1 MTVIEAGRYYA
12 LSSQVGRLTAP
23 NPGPMTAAGTNT
35 YLLST
40 DIETAGVTVV
50 DPGPEIDE
58 HIDALM
64 ALAGD
69 RIKHIL
75 VTHTHTDHSPAAKK
89 LAELTGAKVIGA
101 TPAPDAAYQDE
112 GFKADLELVDDQL
125 LDLNGV
131 KVRAVHTPGHVNNH
145 YCFLIEQD
153 GMLLTGDHMM
163 NGSTVVIIPP
173 AGVMK
178 DYIESLQKLKLYPL
192 RTLGPGHGDIIA
204 DPVAAIDALV
214 EHRLG
219 REAKVVEKMAQAG
232 PADRETLTPLV
243 YDDVDPKLHFM
254 ADLSLWAHLIKLE
267 TEGRALQEEEGRWR
281 LL

>member
-1 MTVIEAGRYYA
+1 MSHIEAGQYYA

-40 DIETAGVTVV
+40 DIENAGVTVV
-50 DPGPEIDE
+50 DPGPEIDA

-64 ALAGD
+64 ALAGT
-69 RIKHIL
+69 RINHIL

-89 LAELTGAKVIGA
+89 LAALTGAKVIGA
-101 TPAPDAAYQDE
+101 TPAADAAYQDE
-112 GFKADLELVDDQL
+112 GFNADAELSDGQL
-125 LDLNGV
+125 LVLDGV
-131 KVRAVHTPGHVNNH
+131 AVRAVHTPGHVNNH

-178 DYIESLQKLKLYPL
+178 DYIESLQKLKLYAIS
-192 RTLGPGHGDIIA
+192 TLGPGHGDIIA

-232 PADRETLTPLV
+232 PTDRDTLTPLV

-267 TEGRALQEEEGRWR
+267 TEERAIQEDGRWR